1 MEVPS
6 TAGSSTDVEP
16 IANASTYRPLR
27 VWFLV
32 LVVPLMIAAR
42 YFSAWFPE
50 MPMVWMVGAF
60 VPGLLGLL
68 VLLWWLTFSRAKWS
82 ERLVGLL
89 GVIAAIA
96 TAVFFVDKTMLGPPI
111 IVLTLP
117 TTTAAFALTLVVMSG
132 ELSFRR
138 TYLAIASSFLVAGF
152 STLLTND
159 GATGDFSFGFD
170 WRWRPTAEETF
181 LTSRLPDKASDPVN
195 RPTAESF
202 TNPAWPG
209 FRGPNRDGIQRGMAF
224 DSDWKANP
232 PQERWRIKLG
242 PAWSSFAVA
251 DKYLVTQEQ
260 RGEQEAV
267 VCYDADT
274 GGEIW
279 AQEIKSRFFDALG
292 GLGPRATPMIA
303 SGSVFA
309 LGAEGWLVK
318 LNAVEGTILWKTDV
332 RELTQLPPPMWGFSC
347 SPLVVE
353 DLVVI
358 HAGGNDDQG
367 IIAFETETGK
377 VRWSVPA
384 DKESYSSL
392 HLTSFFDQKQIVF
405 LGSHGATF
413 LDPTSGKT
421 LLNHEFKITGY
432 RAVQPAVIDAEQLL
446 FTSEYAGSRLIKL
459 KPAEQGL
466 EAEEMWTSRS
476 IKPDFNDFVIQEGY
490 VYGFDGAIF
499 TCIDLKDGSRSWRK
513 GRYGKGQ
520 VLSLADSKTLLVIS
534 EMGELVLL
542 EATSAEHRELARLT
556 ALDGKTWNHPVIVGD
571 RLYLRNANEA
581 VCYQL
586 PQASAQLKPESK

>member
-42 YFSAWFPE
+42 YFSDWFPE
-50 MPMVWMVGAF
+50 IPMVWMVGAF

-68 VLLWWLTFSRAKWS
+68 TMIWWLTFSRAKWT

-89 GVIAAIA
+89 GVVAAIA
-96 TAVFFVDKTMLGPPI
+96 TALFFVHPTMLGPPI

-117 TTTAAFALTLVVMSG
+117 TTTAAFALTLLVMSSV
-132 ELSFRR
+132 LSFRR
-138 TYLAIASSFLVAGF
+138 TYFAVASSFLVAGF

-170 WRWRPTAEETF
+170 WRWRPTAEESF
-181 LTSRLPDKASDPVN
+181 LTNRLPSESIDLSE
-195 RPTAESF
+195 RPTADSF
-202 TNPAWPG
+202 ANPLWPG
-209 FRGPNRDGIQRGMAF
+209 FRGPNRDGIQLGMTF
-224 DSDWKANP
+224 ESDWKAFP
-232 PQERWRIKLG
+232 PLERWRIKLG

-251 DKYLVTQEQ
+251 DKFLVTQEQ
-260 RGEQEAV
+260 RGEHEAV
-267 VCYDADT
+267 VCYNADT
-274 GGEIW
+274 GREVW
-279 AQEIKSRFFDALG
+279 SQEIKSRFFDALG
-292 GLGPRATPMIA
+292 GLGPRATPTIA

-309 LGAEGWLVK
+309 MGAEGWLVK
-318 LNAVEGTILWKTDV
+318 LNAVDGSILWKTDV
-332 RELTQLPPPMWGFSC
+332 RDLTQLPPPMWGFSC
-347 SPLVVE
+347 SPLVVG

-358 HAGGNDDQG
+358 HAGGNGDQG
-367 IIAFETETGK
+367 IIAFETDSGK
-377 VRWSVPA
+377 VRWSVSA

-392 HLTSFFDQKQIVF
+392 HLTSFFDQQQIVF

-413 LDPTSGKT
+413 LDPATGRT

-432 RAVQPAVIDAEQLL
+432 RAVQPAVIDSTKLL
-446 FTSEYAGSRLIKL
+446 FTSEYAGSRLIEL

-466 EAEEMWTSRS
+466 DAVEVWTSRS
-476 IKPDFNDFVIQEGY
+476 FKPDFNDLVIQAGY
-490 VYGFDGAIF
+490 AYGFDGAIF

-520 VLSLADSKTLLVIS
+520 VILLAESKKLLVIS
-534 EMGELVLL
+534 ETGELVLL
-542 EATSAEHRELARLT
+542 EATPERHLELAKLT
-556 ALDGKTWNHPVIVGD
+556 ALDGKTWNHPVVVGD